1 MTIYRNKSYI
11 LFIFLIIII
20 LILIILLTFY
30 YHNQNKLR
38 FESYK
43 NFVKFKSNSNFKF
56 YKNINDA
63 IYDIKNGSII
73 AIGGFNM
80 NGVPNDLITALSKK
94 KVFDLTCISIQK
106 GEIHYG
112 TNLLLHSG
120 QIKKLIT
127 PFIGQNKYFTELLLS
142 GKIEVEIIPIGNLS
156 EKMRAGGSGIPA
168 FYTPIG
174 CDTVIEYGEFP
185 SKYNKNGKI
194 IEKSIKKESRY
205 FNNKKYILEESI
217 ICDFAF
223 IKAWKGDRYGNLIFN
238 GTEQNFNSECA
249 KSGKI
254 CIAEVEEFVEDY
266 DLNPNEIDLPG
277 IFVHRIIQSSNID
290 KNKNSLYYKHNLEQ
304 LKDVINFNSNMPFQI
319 SKIAQRAAKEISKG
333 MYVNLGIGIPLKILH
348 FLHKDLL
355 VNIHNENGIL
365 GFGDYQSPSKFNP
378 SIVNVG
384 NEAINYING
393 SSTFSLSDSFTMIR
407 GGYIDL
413 AILGALEVSSS
424 GDISNWMIPN
434 KKFIGIGGSMDLLV
448 GAKKII
454 ITMQHCNKDG
464 EPKIVEKCKYPI
476 TAKGV
481 VDLIITELAI
491 FKINKSNNNKELIL
505 TECSKNSSIKE
516 IQEKTEAKFKI
527 SKNLKYF

>member
-1 MTIYRNKSYI
+1 MAIKHNKSYI
-11 LFIFLIIII
+11 LFIILIIII
-20 LILIILLTFY
+20 LIIILTFY

-38 FESYK
+38 LESYKLRLESYK
-43 NFVKFKSNSNFKF
+43 NFVKSKSNSKF

-127 PFIGQNKYFTELLLS
+127 PFVGKNKYFTELLLS

-174 CDTVIEYGEFP
+174 SDTVVEYGDFP

-194 IEKSIKKESRY
+194 IEKCSKKESRY

-223 IKAWKGDRYGNLIFN
+223 IKAWKGDRYGNLVFK
-238 GTEQNFNSECA
+238 GTEQNFNSDCA

-254 CIAEVEEFVEDY
+254 CIAEVEEFVENY
-266 DLNPNEIDLPG
+266 NLNPNEIDLPG

-290 KNKNSLYYKHNLEQ
+290 KNKESLYYKHNLEQ
-304 LKDVINFNSNMPFQI
+304 LNDVINYNNNNIPSQI
-319 SKIAQRAAKEISKG
+319 NKIAQRAAKEITKG

-365 GFGDYQSPSKFNP
+365 GIGEYQSPSKFDP

-384 NEAINYING
+384 NEAINYVSG

-424 GDISNWMIPN
+424 GDVSNWMIPN
-434 KKFIGIGGSMDLLV
+434 KKFIGIGGSMDLLM
-448 GAKKII
+448 GAKKIV

-464 EPKIVEKCKYPI
+464 EPKIVEKCKYPV

-481 VDLIITELAI
+481 VDLIITELAV
-491 FKINKSNNNKELIL
+491 FKISKKELVLI
-505 TECSKNSSIKE
+505 EYSKNSSIKE
-516 IQEKTEAKFKI
+516 IQEKTGAKFKI
-527 SKNLKYF
+527 SKNIKYY